1 MRRLVL
7 TIAHVRASGRSWIA
21 AVASHPDLA
30 WALIRR
36 TSYWVYDPDFDD
48 FYPSK
53 WVGFEEMTPARYGS
67 DEGGAAFQGT
77 TARIAIEGAVSIPF
91 AASPELTT
99 LLSRWA
105 SARISGVLEAI
116 DMTKW
121 WFVTLPGAAGKP
133 LGPEADG
140 RSRGDDSAVPAS
152 AHVAAPGFWSSY
164 QDSWTY
170 YQRVWRVYNEVLY
183 DMCTARP
190 GHGSLGDVVAKV
202 GIVAR
207 AYAAGLERHGDPEGP
222 GAIVGVAS
230 LLHDRAGEVD
240 GLIADL
246 QRVAR
251 SGDQLDTK
259 IAAQVVAIHGQFEAI
274 VRDGTNNGHS
284 VRSWSSKYLHFHAPG
299 VPLYDSRARGVVKA
313 RYDLRRVRN
322 QHFAC
327 PDEGD
332 YDYSQF
338 VNAFLSLWVEAS
350 ELGLPVTVRRLD
362 QFLLWTADAE

>member
-7 TIAHVRASGRSWIA
+7 TIAHVRASGRAWVA

-53 WVGFEEMTPARYGS
+53 WAGFEEMTPTRYGS

-77 TARIAIEGAVSIPF
+77 TARIAIEGAVGTPF
-91 AASPELTT
+91 AASPALTT
-99 LLSRWA
+99 RLSRWA
-105 SARISGVLEAI
+105 SARMSGVLEGT
-116 DMTKW
+116 DVTKW
-121 WFVTLPGAAGKP
+121 WFVILPGASV
-133 LGPEADG
+133 ES
-140 RSRGDDSAVPAS
+140 SRHGTDDTPPGDDSAV
-152 AHVAAPGFWSSY
+152 AAAFLAPPGFWASY
-164 QDSWTY
+164 EDSWTY
-170 YQRVWRVYNEVLY
+170 YQRAWRVYNEVLY
-183 DMCTARP
+183 EMCAARP

-222 GAIVGVAS
+222 GAIVGVAT
-230 LLHDRAGEVD
+230 LLHQHSDEVD
-240 GLIADL
+240 TLIAEL
-246 QRVAR
+246 RRVAGT
-251 SGDQLDTK
+251 GDEFNAE
-259 IAAQVVAIHGQFEAI
+259 IGSAVVAMHGKFEAI
-274 VRDGTNNGHS
+274 VRDATNNGHS

-322 QHFAC
+322 QHFPS

-332 YDYSQF
+332 YKYSQF

-362 QFLLWTADAE
+362 QFLLWTADGE